1 MKANGTKALLPPSV
15 TRAQLQRLLGRTRA
29 DVDRLLALGLPH
41 TTQGVGRGAEIMIE
55 LGPALAWLARHLLEP
70 QSSDPPL
77 AVSRA
82 RIAALQAETA
92 ALRLEQDR
100 GRLVEREVVRNLIVT
115 YRKAERDAWL
125 SWPLRLARE
134 LAAELGAD
142 AGRTF
147 AVLETAVREHLLQ
160 LAEPPMVGEGA
171 SRSDRC
177 DPDKARF

>member
-1 MKANGTKALLPPSV
+1 MPANGAKALLPPAV
-15 TRAQLQRLLGRTRA
+15 TRAQLQRLLGRSRA

-41 TTQGVGRGAEIMIE
+41 ETVGTGRGAEIQVE

-82 RIAALQAETA
+82 RIAALQAEA
-92 ALRLEQDR
+92 VALKLELDR
-100 GRLVEREVVRNLIVT
+100 GRLVERAAIQRLIVT

-125 SWPLRLARE
+125 SWPLRLAPV
-134 LAAELGAD
+134 LAGELGAD

-147 AVLETAVREHLLQ
+147 GALEEAVRNHLLE
-160 LAEPPMVGEGA
+160 LAEPPMVGEA
-171 SRSDRC
+171 
-177 DPDKARF
+177 